1 MSPHPLTS
9 FEIQNYYQNGPK
21 FNSVYSRKHLSKI
34 KDGAFVI
41 NHDEKLEYNTSI
53 RFDNVWILLYW
64 IYDLMLK
71 GKSSLDYTK
80 LFSPNDSEK
89 NNEIILKYFQ

>member
-9 FEIQNYYQNGPK
+9 FEIQNYYQNRPK

-41 NHDEKLEYNTSI
+41 NHDEYESIGTHWIVLNVNGNNIIHLDSFAVNIFQKKVKTS
-53 RFDNVWILLYW
+53 
-64 IYDLMLK
+64 
-71 GKSSLDYTK
+71 
-80 LFSPNDSEK
+80 
-89 NNEIILKYFQ
+89 

>member
-21 FNSVYSRKHLSKI
+21 FNCVYSRKHLSEI

-41 NHDEKLEYNTSI
+41 NHDEYESIGTHWIVLNMNGNNIIHLDSFAVEYIPKESKKFI
-53 RFDNVWILLYW
+53 R
-64 IYDLMLK
+64 
-71 GKSSLDYTK
+71 S
-80 LFSPNDSEK
+80 
-89 NNEIILKYFQ
+89 